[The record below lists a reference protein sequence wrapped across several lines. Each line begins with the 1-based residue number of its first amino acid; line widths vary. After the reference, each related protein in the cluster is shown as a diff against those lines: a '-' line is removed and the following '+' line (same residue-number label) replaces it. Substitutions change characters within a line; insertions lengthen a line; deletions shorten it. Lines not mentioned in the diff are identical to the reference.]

1 MAKRRWDEH
10 HVLFQRRS
18 WQRDPSGRVLRSDHG
33 LIVPMDI
40 SIHRELHRDKELW
53 QGVPILG
60 RSAMRMVRDI
70 YEPQSDHIRS
80 VEKLLSAIN
89 RTSDPS
95 KELALHAIEAEIPYL
110 VDGQWLLEE

>member
-18 WQRDPSGRVLRSDHG
+18 WQRSGTSKALRNDNS

-40 SIHRELHRDKELW
+40 GIHQELHRDKDLW
-53 QGVPILG
+53 QGVPLLG
-60 RSAMRMVRDI
+60 TSALRMVRDI

-80 VEKLLSAIN
+80 VERLLSAIN

-95 KELALHAIEAEIPYL
+95 KELALHAIEAQIPYL

>member
-1 MAKRRWDEH
+1 MAKQCWDKH

-18 WQRDPSGRVLRSDHG
+18 WQRDPSGRVLRSEHG

-40 SIHRELHRDKELW
+40 SIHSELHRDKDLW

-60 RSAMRMVRDI
+60 RSAMRMVRDV

-80 VEKLLSAIN
+80 VERLLSAIN

-95 KELALHAIEAEIPYL
+95 KELALHAIESQIPYL
-110 VDGQWLLEE
+110 LFGMIDNDA

>member
-1 MAKRRWDEH
+1 MAKQCWDRH

-18 WQRDPSGRVLRSDHG
+18 WQRDPSGRVLRSEHG

-40 SIHRELHRDKELW
+40 STHNELHRDKDLW

-80 VEKLLSAIN
+80 VERLLSAIN

-95 KELALHAIEAEIPYL
+95 KELALHAIEAQIPYL